1 MSQQAVRYRSRPV
14 QLGRIAFYFFLIPL
28 VGGVAVYAVVTSF
41 QPHHTT
47 GFKVGAVAYA
57 AVAAVGIAA
66 VLRVSLMVLVVSPT
80 HVRIV
85 NSFRSHVIS
94 IDEVDRFAFGDTV
107 PQANMWQMLV
117 TGDDRHVVAI
127 TKDKQVLNVGAL
139 TLGPT
144 PWGRKAV
151 EGVVA
156 KLNETIG
163 ASHRT
168 AP

>member
-1 MSQQAVRYRSRPV
+1 MSRQAVRYRSRPV
-14 QLGRIAFYFFLIPL
+14 QLGRIAFYFFVI
-28 VGGVAVYAVVTSF
+28 VIGGVAVSFVVTAF

-57 AVAAVGIAA
+57 VVATVGIAA
-66 VLRVSLMVLVVSPT
+66 VLRVSLTVLVVSPT
-80 HVRIV
+80 QVRIV

-94 IDEVDRFAFGDTV
+94 IDEVDHFAFGDTV
-107 PQANMWQMLV
+107 PQANMWQTLV
-117 TGDDRHVVAI
+117 SGDDRHVVAI

-156 KLNETIG
+156 KLNEAIG
-163 ASHRT
+163 ATRGAT
-168 AP
+168 R